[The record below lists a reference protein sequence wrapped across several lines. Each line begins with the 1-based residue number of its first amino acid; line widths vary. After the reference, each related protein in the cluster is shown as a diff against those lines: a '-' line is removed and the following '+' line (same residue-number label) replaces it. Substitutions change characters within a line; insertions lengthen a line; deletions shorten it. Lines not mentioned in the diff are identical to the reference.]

1 MVTLYKVTKALLTF
15 SFSLADPFLGNPLV
29 NVIPPPNSRST
40 PMASPVP
47 SNRSGGTE
55 EEEDSPGGMQ
65 MKAKIFPQVSP
76 GTQLQKYQCPLC
88 HEQLACLKD
97 FTAHIRGHNEVK
109 PTNDPNDPTGQ
120 AKVYH
125 CCLCGKMLSS
135 FSSLDRHM
143 LVHSGE
149 RPFACIYC
157 GQTFTTNGNMHR
169 HKRTHTQHR
178 DSKESDT
185 SSGGSSGN
193 SAKQQRGGRKR
204 KGSVENQAQ
213 QHTDF
218 MRNSPTSL
226 LDLNKAS
233 AADSGLSMSKRM
245 MSDQREVLKMQMA
258 AMAMAASAGANN
270 PAVQALPGGK
280 PCPVCKDT
288 FYGELA
294 LDSHI
299 MATHPGDEIQ
309 CEECPVRSTYSLLK
323 LHKSIYHHKSFA
335 SFPTL
340 SALNAMSS
348 FAAAS
353 NSITKET
360 VAAAAIA
367 IAAPKK
373 VEDPQPPMKVL
384 KDDPILDLSPN
395 KVPVSQSPT
404 PVMMSALS
412 PAPFSPKTP
421 SVKTPDQLSLAG
433 EDEKTDEA
441 EGLLRE
447 MKLKGEFPCR
457 ICPAVYPNLRALK
470 GHNKEHMNKAPYECN
485 VANCL
490 YSSSDKC
497 TLARHMRQ
505 HTGEKPFECKECNF
519 GFTTKANCERHVKNK
534 HGKTSRTDIREGII
548 SHEIDECDKMD
559 TSMDS
564 QASPI
569 KMPRI
574 TEEESA
580 KKQKASL
587 FAPYSASL
595 YRQVVNEESGKSP
608 DAASTSDGGSDAPLD
623 LSRPIIGDTKIGGAP
638 GKENYESLALRK
650 EMMLKQPPIG
660 LSPNGTPP
668 GLPPLNPL
676 AAAAASGQM
685 PFPFLLQ
692 HLASS
697 ATPPTNGAAPFDP
710 TAYLLAYQDLMRR
723 QALQQQ
729 QQRQQQQQS
738 AAAKDPASFLLH
750 LSNLQSNLSSA
761 SVAAAAAASLNHQ
774 SPLAKE
780 APISPTLLKES
791 SISSASP
798 SPLSSTDAMEK
809 VAAAAAAAAAP
820 SVDDPESDYK
830 MVIKNGVLM
839 RKQKQK
845 RYRTEKPHQC
855 DYCEGRFT
863 LRSNMDRH
871 VKQQHPEFWGK
882 FKAAEGLLRA
892 AEGTE
897 FEEDEDMEEEEEE
910 GEMAENIDVTGEER
924 IDETETE
931 TKERRQ
937 QNDNAENNQAEE
949 LDNDS
954 SSSGDEEKGYLDN
967 EDEEYASCGSG
978 SEDGGRKVSAYS
990 AAPNRLPCP
999 HCPRSFPWSSSLE
1012 RHILTHTGEKPY
1024 KCDECP
1030 LWFTTKSNCD
1040 RHLVRKHGNNNVVS
1054 KDGGEVVPA
1063 GTPVSSAQSQVPE
1076 RPFKCP
1082 QCPSS
1087 TFSSEKKLQKH
1098 RHNKHVMGGGSC
1110 DSDEGELNVVD
1121 DEGKEDGV
1129 KANSSSTTS
1138 NSTGSSPTINGN
1150 ENPFKCHLCDDGFP
1164 DRKEALEHLRS
1175 AHTKDFEGW
1184 LARGAFDVAP
1194 IDEASLL
1201 KQQQLQSPSCEN
1213 GGEDT
1218 CFDQIRGKFPDYAN
1232 RKIVCLFCL
1241 RKFWSAEDLRRH
1253 VRSHTGDRPYKC
1265 DICHRRFS
1273 LKHSMLRHRKKHD
1286 SGVSSCEGDE
1296 EEDSDDC
1303 SEGTASHSSNSP
1315 VEQPPQPQQPPAA
1328 STMKK
1333 RANLMDTINK
1343 LSGAAN
1349 SSKE

>member
-1 MVTLYKVTKALLTF
+1 M
-15 SFSLADPFLGNPLV
+15 GNPLAV
-29 NVIPPPNSRST
+29 PPPNSRST
-40 PMASPVP
+40 PRASPVP

-55 EEEDSPGGMQ
+55 EEEDSPGMQ

-109 PTNDPNDPTGQ
+109 PSPDPNDPTGQ

-149 RPFACIYC
+149 RPFACVYC

-169 HKRTHTQHR
+169 HKRTHGQHR

-193 SAKQQRGGRKR
+193 GVAKQQRSGGGGGRKR
-204 KGSVENQAQ
+204 KGSIENQAQ
-213 QHTDF
+213 QHAADF
-218 MRNSPTSL
+218 LRNSPTSL
-226 LDLNKAS
+226 PFDLNKAAAS
-233 AADSGLSMSKRM
+233 AADLNGGLSAAKRM
-245 MSDQREVLKMQMA
+245 MPDQREVLKMQMA
-258 AMAMAASAGANN
+258 AMAMAASGAN
-270 PAVQALPGGK
+270 VPGGVPQGK
-280 PCPVCKDT
+280 PCPVCKEN
-288 FYGELA
+288 FFGELA

-299 MATHPGDEIQ
+299 MAAHPGDEIQ

-348 FAAAS
+348 FAAAT
-353 NSITKET
+353 NSIVK
-360 VAAAAIA
+360 AADPPT
-367 IAAPKK
+367 PKK
-373 VEDPQPPMKVL
+373 ADPPPPPMKV

-395 KVPVSQSPT
+395 KVIPVSHSPT
-404 PVMMSALS
+404 PVLSALS
-412 PAPFSPKTP
+412 PAPFSPKTS
-421 SVKTPDQLSLAG
+421 SVKTPDQQSLAG
-433 EDEKTDEA
+433 EEEKTDEC

-534 HGKTSRTDIREGII
+534 HGKSSRTDIREAIVT
-548 SHEIDECDKMD
+548 HEVDECDRMD
-559 TSMDS
+559 TSMDDS
-564 QASPI
+564 NAGSPV
-569 KMPRI
+569 KMPRSVAA
-574 TEEESA
+574 EDDSS
-580 KKQKASL
+580 KRQKASL

-595 YRQVVNEESGKSP
+595 YRQVVNEEANKSP

-623 LSRPIIGDTKIGGAP
+623 LSRPILVENAKIRAQ

-650 EMMLKQPPIG
+650 EMLKQPQPPIG
-660 LSPNGTPP
+660 LSPSGTPS
-668 GLPPLNPL
+668 GLNPFAA

-697 ATPPTNGAAPFDP
+697 SATPATNGASPFEP

-729 QQRQQQQQS
+729 QS
-738 AAAKDPASFLLH
+738 TAAKDPASFLMH

-761 SVAAAAAASLNHQ
+761 SVAAAAAASLNQQ

-780 APISPTLLKES
+780 SGVVSPNILKES
-791 SISSASP
+791 SISSTSP
-798 SPLSSTDAMEK
+798 SPLPTEK
-809 VAAAAAAAAAP
+809 AEQVAP
-820 SVDDPESDYK
+820 SLDDPESDYK

-855 DYCEGRFT
+855 DYCDGRFT

-871 VKQQHPEFWGK
+871 VKQQHPEHWAK
-882 FKAAEGLLRA
+882 FKAASGLLGVT
-892 AEGTE
+892 EG
-897 FEEDEDMEEEEEE
+897 EEDGEEMEEEEE
-910 GEMAENIDVTGEER
+910 GEKIDVTSEER
-924 IDETETE
+924 AEETE
-931 TKERRQ
+931 TKEQ
-937 QNDNAENNQAEE
+937 QINAENHQAMETE
-949 LDNDS
+949 S
-954 SSSGDEEKGYLDN
+954 SDEEKGYLDN
-967 EDEEYASCGSG
+967 EDEEFASCGSG
-978 SEDGGRKVSAYS
+978 SEDGDLKSRKQQSAYS
-990 AAPNRLPCP
+990 AAPNRIPCP
-999 HCPRSFPWSSSLE
+999 HCPRTFPWSSSLE

-1040 RHLVRKHGNNNVVS
+1040 RHLLRKHGNNNLN
-1054 KDGGEVVPA
+1054 KDPSEASEVPEKVP
-1063 GTPVSSAQSQVPE
+1063 QVPE

-1082 QCPSS
+1082 LCPSS
-1087 TFSSEKKLQKH
+1087 TFSSEKKLRKH
-1098 RHNKHVMGGGSC
+1098 HHNKHVMGGSG

-1121 DEGKEDGV
+1121 NDDGNKEAASEV

-1138 NSTGSSPTINGN
+1138 SPNSVGS

-1175 AHTKDFEGW
+1175 AHSKQFEGW

-1194 IDEASLL
+1194 IDEAAMQPQNGLGG
-1201 KQQQLQSPSCEN
+1201 QQANPQASPCEN
-1213 GGEDT
+1213 GGAAAAEDG

-1253 VRSHTGDRPYKC
+1253 VRSHTGDRPYEC

-1286 SGVSSCEGDE
+1286 SGVSSCEGD
-1296 EEDSDDC
+1296 DDTDDDC
-1303 SEGTASHSSNSP
+1303 SVSHSSNSP
-1315 VEQPPQPQQPPAA
+1315 GENHATSTITQPPQQQV
-1328 STMKK
+1328 TTLKK
-1333 RANLMDTINK
+1333 RANLMETINK
-1343 LSGAAN
+1343 LSGAAS